1 MKVKSEEQIKK
12 WMEGIYEEDLQ
23 RRLKDYYKER
33 EIYSGEQLNERQRI
47 NKENNELSIEV
58 YEREL
63 PGYVVERARRSAGI
77 YKTKEENEKS
87 IEREKNSLSRNDDE
101 LDR

>member
-12 WMEGIYEEDLQ
+12 GMEGIYEEDLQ

-33 EIYSGEQLNERQRI
+33 ERYSGEQLNERQRI
-47 NKENNELSIEV
+47 KKEKIELFIKV

-77 YKTKEENEKS
+77 GELIK
-87 IEREKNSLSRNDDE
+87 REKNSLSRNDDE